1 MIRRVRPPQNRV
13 PIMNLSVLKKLST
26 EALFQ
31 LQEGVKQ
38 EIESR
43 IDYSIEVGRYATFV
57 DSRKGV
63 NRRVRITKINTKT
76 ATVVETSDS
85 ANPGLEWRVSFDFL
99 NVEGVQR
106 KNPITTSKVEA
117 PKKMVTNTK
126 NAW

>member
-1 MIRRVRPPQNRV
+1 
-13 PIMNLSVLKKLST
+13 MNLSVLKKLST

-76 ATVVETSDS
+76 ATV
-85 ANPGLEWRVSFDFL
+85 
-99 NVEGVQR
+99 
-106 KNPITTSKVEA
+106 
-117 PKKMVTNTK
+117 
-126 NAW
+126 